1 MGRYLITDT
10 LLYGIWLCGITS
22 YMSLGGILLFMS
34 LILTCW
40 SVTHHLSF
48 WLLPVVLLTLVFYEL
63 STDYISIDH
72 MLASTST
79 LASVICTELVFFIC
93 LLGSMITT
101 SLGHEQSSN
110 WVSSYMSTRFTQY
123 NPSQI
128 QSILDYETISSTS
141 NSYTSGL
148 TNLYIESSLQHFT
161 IPFIANI
168 VLASCILL
176 STLGLSSIQTVQTIL
191 CVLGLG
197 TMFLYRQYLE
207 YTAELQFSINHSIN
221 YSLFYSTTALHGSHV
236 VVGLVVLA
244 VLLFAISAIY
254 SPVVSRICVSYWYM
268 VDLVWYFVLLV
279 IYSTVWQ

>member
-1 MGRYLITDT
+1 
-10 LLYGIWLCGITS
+10 
-22 YMSLGGILLFMS
+22 MS

-40 SVTHHLSF
+40 SVTHHLAF

-79 LASVICTELVFFIC
+79 LAAVICTELVFFIC

-101 SLGHEQSSN
+101 SLASEQSSN
-110 WVSSYMSTRFTQY
+110 VVSSYMSTRFTQY
-123 NPSQI
+123 SPEQL
-128 QSILDYETISSTS
+128 QSVLDYSTISSTS
-141 NSYTSGL
+141 SSSLTGL
-148 TNLYIESSLQHFT
+148 SNIYIESSLQHFT

-168 VLASCILL
+168 ILASCILL
-176 STLGLSSIQTVQTIL
+176 STLGISSIQTTQTIL
-191 CVLGLG
+191 GVLALG

-244 VLLFAISAIY
+244 VLLFSITSIY
-254 SPVVSRICVSYWYM
+254 SPSISRICVSYWYM

-279 IYSTVWQ
+279 IYCTVWQ

>member
-1 MGRYLITDT
+1 
-10 LLYGIWLCGITS
+10 
-22 YMSLGGILLFMS
+22 MSLGGILLFMS

-48 WLLPVVLLTLVFYEL
+48 WLLPIILLTLIFYEL

-79 LASVICTELVFFIC
+79 LAAVICTELIFFIC
-93 LLGSMITT
+93 LLGSMVTT

-110 WVSSYMSTRFTQY
+110 TVSSFLSSRRSEYSMGSG
-123 NPSQI
+123 
-128 QSILDYETISSTS
+128 SSTS
-141 NSYTSGL
+141 QSVLDYYLVSGSSTSQLHGL
-148 TNLYIESSLQHFT
+148 SNLFIESSLQHFT

-168 VLASCILL
+168 ILASCILL
-176 STLGLSSIQTVQTIL
+176 STLGISSIQTTQTIL
-191 CVLGLG
+191 GVLALG

-207 YTAELQFSINHSIN
+207 YTAELQFSINHSIS

-244 VLLFAISAIY
+244 VLLFAITAIY

-268 VDLVWYFVLLV
+268 VDLVWYFVILV
-279 IYSTVWQ
+279 IYCTVWQ